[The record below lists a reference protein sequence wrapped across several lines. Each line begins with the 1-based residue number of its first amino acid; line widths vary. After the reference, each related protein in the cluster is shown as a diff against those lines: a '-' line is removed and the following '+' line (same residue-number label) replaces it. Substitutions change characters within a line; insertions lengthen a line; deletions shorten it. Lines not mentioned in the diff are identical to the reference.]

1 MVDECLTLEQIDGR
15 DWGNPDAG
23 ETGMVARCRRLRRT
37 PLKDLSVSDLRLL
50 IGQQIG
56 LNVLVPRALLQL
68 SGDPMM
74 EADYYPGDLLSALLR
89 VRGAYWSENP
99 DELVRLVSIAQSAE
113 TSDRKLVDECR
124 AFLAA
129 YSV

>member
-56 LNVLVPRALLQL
+56 LNVLVPRALLRLPSPPKQATA
-68 SGDPMM
+68 SWSTNV
-74 EADYYPGDLLSALLR
+74 ERSLR
-89 VRGAYWSENP
+89 RTA
-99 DELVRLVSIAQSAE
+99 
-113 TSDRKLVDECR
+113 CR
-124 AFLAA
+124 AVSLHAKVRSPRTPIFRADPA
-129 YSV
+129 F